1 MSLMSEEWV
10 GMVKDSETGLIKQN
24 AKINLW
30 DQLYKLDINAVYLR
44 IRALLYWMS
53 LNRKQILFQYRYRN
67 VKNLKIYLYQIFR
80 NSLKMYNDRAVRLLR
95 KEC

>member
-10 GMVKDSETGLIKQN
+10 GMVKDSATGLIKQN

-44 IRALLYWMS
+44 NGAKTDS
-53 LNRKQILFQYRYRN
+53 
-67 VKNLKIYLYQIFR
+67 
-80 NSLKMYNDRAVRLLR
+80 
-95 KEC
+95 

>member
-1 MSLMSEEWV
+1 M
-10 GMVKDSETGLIKQN
+10 G
-24 AKINLW
+24 
-30 DQLYKLDINAVYLR
+30 

-95 KEC
+95 KEY

>member
-1 MSLMSEEWV
+1 MEEKSREQELSVREISLIRELTQIRKEHKREL
-10 GMVKDSETGLIKQN
+10 G
-24 AKINLW
+24 
-30 DQLYKLDINAVYLR
+30 

-67 VKNLKIYLYQIFR
+67 VKNLKIYLCQICR

>member
-1 MSLMSEEWV
+1 
-10 GMVKDSETGLIKQN
+10 
-24 AKINLW
+24 
-30 DQLYKLDINAVYLR
+30 
-44 IRALLYWMS
+44 MS
-53 LNRKQILFQYRYRN
+53 LNRKQILFQHRYRN

>member
-1 MSLMSEEWV
+1 MSLMSEECV

-44 IRALLYWMS
+44 NGAKTDS
-53 LNRKQILFQYRYRN
+53 
-67 VKNLKIYLYQIFR
+67 
-80 NSLKMYNDRAVRLLR
+80 
-95 KEC
+95 